1 MIGASSTTTRTQI
14 LNRIHKNK
22 TKNLACCSRIVAKIV
37 RGKGS
42 DFVALPEY
50 LVHLLLV
57 SWRIRSRV
65 QFEAVILTVNDY
77 HFFIF
82 INIVHNYSSF
92 CLRRCNTR
100 LFLLFF

>member
-1 MIGASSTTTRTQI
+1 MRRYFSSCPTPEFVIGASSTSTRTQI

-22 TKNLACCSRIVAKIV
+22 KNLACCSRIVAKIV

-42 DFVALPEY
+42 DFVAIPEY

-65 QFEAVILTVNDY
+65 QFEAVTLTVNDY
-77 HFFIF
+77 HFIYQYRA
-82 INIVHNYSSF
+82 YS
-92 CLRRCNTR
+92 
-100 LFLLFF
+100 